1 MKNLRALLSAV
12 LVVVLSACGGPT
24 TQTPPP
30 SGGVQI
36 TTPTANARVV
46 TGNTYKVEGTA
57 LLGSEV
63 SVAVGNRAP
72 VTATYEPPLDDRLPW
87 SAIVTVGAAG
97 SETIRA
103 TATNEEGTSHASV
116 QLRVVEETPYGGWSG
131 IFTIDRRP
139 TGGEFVQGGTM
150 LVWYGSDFFRMY
162 FAGSGSE
169 ARGTTD
175 GWDLIDV
182 GGNRITGTFHEAGS
196 IRPDGRV
203 SDKPWVSYRMVLS
216 TGEIIEAQLEA
227 DS

>member
-1 MKNLRALLSAV
+1 MKNVRALLSAV
-12 LVVVLSACGGPT
+12 LVIVLSACGGPT

-30 SGGVQI
+30 SGGVQV

-87 SAIVTVGAAG
+87 SAVVTVGAAG
-97 SETIRA
+97 SETIRV

-116 QLRVVEETPYGGWSG
+116 QLRVVEESPYGGWSG

-139 TGGEFVQGGTM
+139 TGG
-150 LVWYGSDFFRMY
+150 DFFRMY
-162 FAGSGSE
+162 FAGIGRE
-169 ARGTTD
+169 ASGTTD

-196 IRPDGRV
+196 IKPGGSV

-216 TGEIIEAQLEA
+216 AGEIIEAQLEA